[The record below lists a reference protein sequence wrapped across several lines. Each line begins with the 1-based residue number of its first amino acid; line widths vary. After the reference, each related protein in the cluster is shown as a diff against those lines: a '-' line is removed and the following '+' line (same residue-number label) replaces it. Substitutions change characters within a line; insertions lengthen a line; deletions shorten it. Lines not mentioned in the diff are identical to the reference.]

1 MARKPRP
8 ELVEAITKLNS
19 EGLLDSE
26 IAQELNIRPN
36 LANHY
41 RHKILGLEPNW
52 IKRDFTT
59 PEQKTIGYI
68 LRNVRYSAKRRNI
81 PYDLEMIDL
90 TVPSHCPL
98 LGIPIDYRDFTVPAD
113 FNNNNWATVDRI
125 DNEKGYIR
133 GNVWIISRLA
143 NNMKNS
149 ASLDQL
155 ETFAKAIL
163 LKIENHRALGSVTD
177 PEGLD
182 S

>member
-1 MARKPRP
+1 MARKPRKDLM
-8 ELVEAITKLNS
+8 ESIKSLNS
-19 EGLLDSE
+19 QGLLDSE
-26 IAQELNIRPN
+26 IAKLLGIRPN
-36 LANHY
+36 LVNHY
-41 RHKILGLEPNW
+41 RHKLMGLNPNW
-52 IKRDFTT
+52 IKRDYTT
-59 PEQKTIGYI
+59 LEEKTIGYI
-68 LRNVRYSAKRRNI
+68 LRNVKYSAKRRGIEYSLSMGDINI
-81 PYDLEMIDL
+81 P
-90 TVPSHCPL
+90 THCPL
-98 LGIPIDYRDFTVPAD
+98 LNIPLEYRDLSVPAD

-125 DNEKGYIR
+125 DNTKGYVP

-163 LKIENHRALGSVTD
+163 LKIENHRALGSITD